1 MHTMPC
7 ITMSQAPRTTPC
19 NTMQHQAM
27 HCNAMLGALCEE
39 RHCAAV
45 PQVIGAGNAR
55 YCIDLYGGCKDIQ
68 CSAIAHV
75 KGNAMQCQMPSK
87 DTQCPLRTRNAV
99 QNRVLCNAM
108 QAIAICN
115 VRCPLRGV
123 VRTCNALQ
131 NQVKDNA
138 MQCQMHRNSKK

>member
-1 MHTMPC
+1 
-7 ITMSQAPRTTPC
+7 
-19 NTMQHQAM
+19 MQHQATAS
-27 HCNAMLGALCEE
+27 NALQCIAWCPLWGCKERLCT
-39 RHCAAV
+39 AV

-68 CSAIAHV
+68 YSAIPHV